1 MSTSL
6 GTLPNARHCHIND
19 VVTAQQ
25 MTTKLLPAWIRGQGK
40 AVPLQSEEI
49 AFCGEYM
56 RKARELMD
64 NRVNTARGRGYLR
77 FMTGS
82 GLHYSVTKNFMGMHL
97 RWPLSYL

>member
-49 AFCGEYM
+49 AFFGEYG
-56 RKARELMD
+56 ARADGQQSKHGERPRLFAIHD
-64 NRVNTARGRGYLR
+64 R
-77 FMTGS
+77 
-82 GLHYSVTKNFMGMHL
+82 
-97 RWPLSYL
+97 